1 MKARF
6 WMKAAVLVGLGA
18 MLQLPF
24 SGGCLQAAVQRI
36 LVAVNFD

>member
-1 MKARF
+1 MTKKYWF
-6 WMKAAVLVGLGA
+6 KAAVLIGLGT

-24 SGGCLQAAVQRI
+24 AGGCLQAAVQRI